1 MKDIR
6 IKSLELENFKCHS
19 HLKIDFNGRNASLLG
34 DNATGKTSIYDA
46 LVWLLFSKD
55 SKGNGE
61 KNIEIKPL
69 DADGNVKD
77 HTAITAVDAVFYVD
91 GEEIAFRRTYQ
102 EVWTTKRGSSEA
114 SYDGNTSEY
123 YVDGVPCKKFVFEEK
138 VNELVDE
145 ETFRLLTSVS
155 HFADGISW
163 QDRRAVL
170 FKVAGV
176 LADEEI
182 MVTDEKFKP
191 LIDAKGKLTVDDYK
205 KKLLAD
211 KRGFVGAKTEIPA
224 RINECQKTIEDVAGT
239 DFDKARLELDSL
251 NVKRSTLEGQLIAL
265 EHDVALE
272 NKRVEIREAR
282 LELDKIIAE
291 NENYRASQMTNSP
304 DIPSMRNTLNRLKSQ
319 LNMKKNS
326 LLATE
331 RNIANYDAEI
341 SSSRERWISVNSEAF
356 TGGVCITCG
365 QTLPAGQLQIAK
377 ERFENQ
383 KASRLREIEQ
393 TANAKKE
400 AKAQQVS
407 HLDELKGEIEEI
419 ESDISACE
427 SNIKV
432 AENYVVTP
440 VNMPDFEEK
449 RKAADERLHNL
460 NVELAD
466 LSSNTSNLRESIRV
480 QLREIESEANKH
492 RAIISRE
499 SLLEY
504 SRRRIEELQEDAR
517 NTAACLD
524 AIEGVLYLIDEYSRY
539 KTKFVEESI
548 NGLFRIARFR
558 LFREQANGGIEDR
571 CDVVYN
577 GIPYINVNNGAKINV
592 GIDIINT
599 LSRAYGVTVPLF
611 VDNAESVTK
620 LERYEGQVIRLAVSE
635 NDKVLRCEYE
645 N

>member
-6 IKSLELENFKCHS
+6 IKSLELENFKCHR
-19 HLKIDFNGRNASLLG
+19 HLTLDFMGGNASIYG
-34 DNATGKTSIYDA
+34 DNATGKSSIYDA
-46 LVWLLFSKD
+46 LTWLLFGKD
-55 SKGNGE
+55 SRGNGE

-69 DADGNVKD
+69 DASGEVKD
-77 HTAITAVDAVFYVD
+77 HSAITSVRVILIVD
-91 GEEIAFRRTYQ
+91 GAETEFKRTYQ
-102 EVWTTKRGSSEA
+102 EVWTTQRGSSEA
-114 SYDGNTSEY
+114 TYNGNTSEY
-123 YVDGVPCKKFVFEEK
+123 YVDGVPCKKFVFSEK
-138 VNELVDE
+138 VTDLVDE

-155 HFADGISW
+155 HFADGITW
-163 QDRRAVL
+163 QERRAVL
-170 FKVAGV
+170 FEIAGV
-176 LADEEI
+176 LSDDEI
-182 MVTDEKFKP
+182 MATDEKFQP
-191 LIDAKGKLTVDDYK
+191 LIAGKGKLAVDDYK

-211 KRGFVGAKTEIPA
+211 KRGFIGAKSEIPA
-224 RINECQKTIEDVAGT
+224 RINECQKTIEDIET
-239 DFDKARLELDSL
+239 IDFDKARLDLDAL
-251 NVKRSTLEGQLIAL
+251 NVKRSTLEGKLMEL
-265 EHDVALE
+265 EHDVAIE

-282 LELDKIIAE
+282 LELDKIVAE
-291 NENYRASQMTNSP
+291 NENYRASQMANSP
-304 DIPSMRNTLNRLKSQ
+304 DITSMRNTLNRLRSQ

-341 SSSRERWISVNSEAF
+341 SSSRERWISVNSELF

-400 AKAQQVS
+400 AKAQQES
-407 HLDELKGEIEEI
+407 RLDELKGEIEEI

-440 VNMPDFEEK
+440 VNMPGFEDK
-449 RKAADERLHNL
+449 RKAADERIHSL

-466 LSSNTSNLRESIRV
+466 LSSNTSNLRESIRA
-480 QLREIESEANKH
+480 QLREVESEANKH
-492 RAIISRE
+492 RSLISRE

-504 SRRRIEELQEDAR
+504 SKLRIEELQEDAR

-524 AIEGVLYLIDEYSRY
+524 AVEGMLYLIDEYSRY

-571 CDVVYN
+571 CDVVCD

-645 N
+645 D

>member
-6 IKSLELENFKCHS
+6 IKSLKLENFKCHNNLVLS
-19 HLKIDFNGRNASLLG
+19 FDGRSATLFG

-69 DADGNVKD
+69 DATGNVKD
-77 HTAITAVDAVFYVD
+77 HMAITSVDAIFCVD
-91 GEEIAFRRTYQ
+91 GTETEFKRTYQ
-102 EVWTTKRGSSEA
+102 EVWTTKRGNSEA

-163 QDRRAVL
+163 QDRRAEL

-182 MVTDEKFKP
+182 MATDERFIS
-191 LIDAKGKLTVDDYK
+191 LIDSKGKLDVVDYK

-224 RINECQKTIEDVAGT
+224 RINECQKTIEDVEGI
-239 DFDKARLELDSL
+239 DFDKARAELDAL
-251 NVKRSTLEGQLIAL
+251 DVKRNTLETQIIAI
-265 EHDVALE
+265 EHDAASD

-282 LELDKIIAE
+282 LELDKIVAE
-291 NENYRASQMTNSP
+291 NETYRASQMANSP
-304 DIPSMRNTLNRLKSQ
+304 DVASMRNNFNRLQMQ
-319 LNMKKNS
+319 LNAKKNS
-326 LLATE
+326 VTSIE
-331 RNIANYDAEI
+331 RLIQSYDAEI
-341 SSSRERWISVNSEAF
+341 SDSRERWIAVNSEAF
-356 TGGVCITCG
+356 TSGNCPTCG
-365 QTLPAGQLQIAK
+365 QRLPAQQLKTATDK
-377 ERFENQ
+377 FELQ
-383 KASRLREIEQ
+383 KAARLREIEQ
-393 TANAKKE
+393 TANAKKD
-400 AKAQQVS
+400 AKAHQEIR
-407 HLDELKGEIEEI
+407 LGELNTEIKTLEE
-419 ESDISACE
+419 ELTAAE
-427 SNIKV
+427 GRIKV
-432 AENYVVTP
+432 AENYVITP
-440 VNMPDFEEK
+440 VNMPGFDEKKKEAEEK
-449 RKAADERLHNL
+449 IHALSA
-460 NVELAD
+460 ELAD
-466 LSSNTSNLRESIRV
+466 MSANTSAVRES
-480 QLREIESEANKH
+480 LRNQINEILAESKK
-492 RAIISRE
+492 RRDLISRE
-499 SLLEY
+499 SLLQY
-504 SRRRIEELQEDAR
+504 SRKRIEELQEDAR
-517 NTAACLD
+517 NTAACLE
-524 AIEGVLYLIDEYSRY
+524 AIEEMLYLVDEYSRY

-571 CDVVYN
+571 CDVVCN
-577 GIPYINVNNGAKINV
+577 GIPYINLNNGAKINV
-592 GIDIINT
+592 GIDIINS
-599 LSRAYGVTVPLF
+599 LSRAYGVIVPLF

-645 N
+645 D